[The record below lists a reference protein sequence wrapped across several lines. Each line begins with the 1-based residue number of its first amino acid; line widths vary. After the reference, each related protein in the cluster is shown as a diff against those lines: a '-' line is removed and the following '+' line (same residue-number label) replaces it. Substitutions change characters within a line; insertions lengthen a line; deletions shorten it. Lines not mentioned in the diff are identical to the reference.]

1 MLLRKSII
9 FAAIITSKNDANKEV
24 NRVIRL
30 RIKKITSKC
39 MRAIWIWQQAD
50 WPHFYWDDSEIISKL
65 SRVRMKQG
73 MLLGELNGLGFEIQ
87 RNASLEAITEDV
99 IRSSEIEGVFLDP
112 ARVRSSVASRLG
124 LETQGL
130 PTPDHYTEGIVE
142 AMLDAVYN
150 ANEPLTKERLCG
162 WHASLFP
169 TGRSGMYQI
178 TVADY
183 RKGETPMQIVSGA
196 FGHERV
202 HYEAPA
208 SAVVPAEM
216 EKFLGWVNEESNID
230 SVLKAAVA
238 HLWFVAIHPFDDGN
252 GRLTRTITDML
263 LSRADGQKTRFYS
276 MSAEIM
282 RRRNSY
288 YDALQR
294 TNTGNL
300 CITDWLSWFL
310 ETMEAAIDGSY
321 EVVDRVKKKA
331 VFWQKNNGLALNE
344 RQIKILNRLFE
355 GFEGKLTTSKYAK
368 ITHNSQAT
376 ALRDIQDL
384 VEKGLLTKTD
394 SGGRSSSYE
403 LAE

>member
-1 MLLRKSII
+1 
-9 FAAIITSKNDANKEV
+9 
-24 NRVIRL
+24 
-30 RIKKITSKC
+30 
-39 MRAIWIWQQAD
+39 MRAIWIWQQTD
-50 WPHFYWDDSEIISKL
+50 WPHFYWDDSEIISRL
-65 SRVRMKQG
+65 SSVRMKQG
-73 MLLGELNGLGFEIQ
+73 MLLGELNGLGFEVQ
-87 RNASLEAITEDV
+87 KSASLEAITEDV

-124 LETQGL
+124 LKTQGL

-150 ANEPLTKERLCG
+150 AYEPLTKERLCG

-169 TGRSGMYQI
+169 TGRSGMFQI

-183 RKGETPMQIVSGA
+183 RKGEAPMQIVSGA
-196 FGHERV
+196 LGHERV

-208 SAVVPAEM
+208 SADIPAEM
-216 EKFLGWVNEESNID
+216 DKFINWVNNETGID
-230 SVLKAAVA
+230 PVLKAAVA

-263 LSRADGQKTRFYS
+263 LSRADGQKMRFYS
-276 MSAEIM
+276 ISAEIM

-288 YDALQR
+288 YEALQQ

-300 CITDWLSWFL
+300 CITNWLFWFL

-321 EVVDRVKKKA
+321 EVVKKVKKKA
-331 VFWQKNNGLALNE
+331 IFWQKNNGIALNE
-344 RQIKILNRLFE
+344 RQIKILNRLLD
-355 GFEGKLTTSKYAK
+355 GFEGKLTTAKYAK

-384 VEKGLLTKTD
+384 ISNGILVKTD

-403 LAE
+403 LSK